1 MPSEG
6 NKMQL
11 NKEEYKNFKQIV
23 NIFYNEEIEGINED
37 KEKIKKEG
45 TIKIEPRIFYD
56 KFSGDMK
63 IEFKIGNK
71 KMYKIKNLSDIIYNV
86 LLILGTVIA
95 VIVGSVLGIQFITGS
110 VEQKAKVKDSLI
122 PFVIGCVVIFGAF
135 GIWKLVITIL
145 R

>member
-1 MPSEG
+1 MKRKIFFILIIFILMICSTH
-6 NKMQL
+6 
-11 NKEEYKNFKQIV
+11 IV
-23 NIFYNEEIEGINED
+23 QATTISNIIQGADGFITNGSSSDMIA
-37 KEKIKKEG
+37 
-45 TIKIEPRIFYD
+45 
-56 KFSGDMK
+56 GD
-63 IEFKIGNK
+63 
-71 KMYKIKNLSDIIYNV
+71 KIKNLSNIIYNV

>member
-1 MPSEG
+1 MKRKIFFILIIFILMICSTH
-6 NKMQL
+6 
-11 NKEEYKNFKQIV
+11 IV
-23 NIFYNEEIEGINED
+23 QATTISNIIQGADGFITNGSSSDMIA
-37 KEKIKKEG
+37 
-45 TIKIEPRIFYD
+45 
-56 KFSGDMK
+56 GD
-63 IEFKIGNK
+63 
-71 KMYKIKNLSDIIYNV
+71 KIKNLSDIIYNE

>member
-1 MPSEG
+1 MKRKIFFILIIFILMICSTH
-6 NKMQL
+6 
-11 NKEEYKNFKQIV
+11 IV
-23 NIFYNEEIEGINED
+23 QATTISNIIQGADGFITNGSSSDMIA
-37 KEKIKKEG
+37 
-45 TIKIEPRIFYD
+45 
-56 KFSGDMK
+56 GD
-63 IEFKIGNK
+63 
-71 KMYKIKNLSDIIYNV
+71 KIKNLSDIIYNV

-110 VEQKAKVKDSLI
+110 VEQKAKVEDSLI

>member
-1 MPSEG
+1 MKRKIFFILIIFILMICSTH
-6 NKMQL
+6 
-11 NKEEYKNFKQIV
+11 IV
-23 NIFYNEEIEGINED
+23 QATTISNIIQGADGFITNGSSSDMIA
-37 KEKIKKEG
+37 
-45 TIKIEPRIFYD
+45 
-56 KFSGDMK
+56 GD
-63 IEFKIGNK
+63 
-71 KMYKIKNLSDIIYNV
+71 NLSDIIYNV

>member
-1 MPSEG
+1 MKRKIFFILIIFILMICSTH
-6 NKMQL
+6 
-11 NKEEYKNFKQIV
+11 IV
-23 NIFYNEEIEGINED
+23 QATTISNIIQGADGFITNGSSSDMIA
-37 KEKIKKEG
+37 
-45 TIKIEPRIFYD
+45 
-56 KFSGDMK
+56 GD
-63 IEFKIGNK
+63 
-71 KMYKIKNLSDIIYNV
+71 KIKNLSDIIYNV

-122 PFVIGCVVIFGAF
+122 PFVIGCIVIFGAF

>member
-1 MPSEG
+1 MKRKIFFILIIFILMICSTHIVQATTISNIIQG
-6 NKMQL
+6 ADGFITNGSSSDMIAGDKM
-11 NKEEYKNFKQIV
+11 
-23 NIFYNEEIEGINED
+23 
-37 KEKIKKEG
+37 
-45 TIKIEPRIFYD
+45 
-56 KFSGDMK
+56 
-63 IEFKIGNK
+63 
-71 KMYKIKNLSDIIYNV
+71 KNLSDIIYNV

>member
-1 MPSEG
+1 MKRKIFFILIIFILMICSTH
-6 NKMQL
+6 
-11 NKEEYKNFKQIV
+11 IV
-23 NIFYNEEIEGINED
+23 QATTISNIIQGADGFITNGSSSDMIA
-37 KEKIKKEG
+37 
-45 TIKIEPRIFYD
+45 
-56 KFSGDMK
+56 GD
-63 IEFKIGNK
+63 
-71 KMYKIKNLSDIIYNV
+71 KIKNLSYIIYNV
-86 LLILGTVIA
+86 LLILVTVIA

>member
-1 MPSEG
+1 MKRKIFFILIIFILMICSTH
-6 NKMQL
+6 
-11 NKEEYKNFKQIV
+11 IV
-23 NIFYNEEIEGINED
+23 QATTISNIIQGADGFITNGSSSDMIA
-37 KEKIKKEG
+37 
-45 TIKIEPRIFYD
+45 
-56 KFSGDMK
+56 GD
-63 IEFKIGNK
+63 
-71 KMYKIKNLSDIIYNV
+71 KIKNLSDIIYNV

-135 GIWKLVITIL
+135 GIWKLVLTIL

>member
-1 MPSEG
+1 MKRKIFFILIIFILMICSTH
-6 NKMQL
+6 
-11 NKEEYKNFKQIV
+11 IV
-23 NIFYNEEIEGINED
+23 QATTISNIIQGADGFITNGSSSDMIA
-37 KEKIKKEG
+37 
-45 TIKIEPRIFYD
+45 
-56 KFSGDMK
+56 GD
-63 IEFKIGNK
+63 
-71 KMYKIKNLSDIIYNV
+71 KIKNLSDIIYNV

-122 PFVIGCVVIFGAF
+122 PFVIGCGVIFGAF

>member
-1 MPSEG
+1 MKRKIFFILIIFILMICSTH
-6 NKMQL
+6 NVQATT
-11 NKEEYKNFKQIV
+11 IS
-23 NIFYNEEIEGINED
+23 NIIHGADGFITNGSSSDMIA
-37 KEKIKKEG
+37 
-45 TIKIEPRIFYD
+45 
-56 KFSGDMK
+56 GD
-63 IEFKIGNK
+63 
-71 KMYKIKNLSDIIYNV
+71 KIKNLSDIIYNV

>member
-1 MPSEG
+1 MKRKIFFILIIFILMICSTH
-6 NKMQL
+6 
-11 NKEEYKNFKQIV
+11 IV
-23 NIFYNEEIEGINED
+23 QATTISNIIQGADGFIANGSSSDMIA
-37 KEKIKKEG
+37 
-45 TIKIEPRIFYD
+45 
-56 KFSGDMK
+56 GD
-63 IEFKIGNK
+63 
-71 KMYKIKNLSDIIYNV
+71 KIKNLSDIIYNV

>member
-1 MPSEG
+1 MKRKIFFILIIFILMICSTH
-6 NKMQL
+6 
-11 NKEEYKNFKQIV
+11 IV
-23 NIFYNEEIEGINED
+23 QATTISNIIQGADGFITNG
-37 KEKIKKEG
+37 
-45 TIKIEPRIFYD
+45 
-56 KFSGDMK
+56 SSSDM
-63 IEFKIGNK
+63 IAG
-71 KMYKIKNLSDIIYNV
+71 DIIYNV

>member
-1 MPSEG
+1 M
-6 NKMQL
+6 KR
-11 NKEEYKNFKQIV
+11 
-23 NIFYNEEIEGINED
+23 
-37 KEKIKKEG
+37 
-45 TIKIEPRIFYD
+45 RIFFILIIFILMICSTHIVQATTISNIIQGAD
-56 KFSGDMK
+56 GFITNGSSSDMIAGD
-63 IEFKIGNK
+63 
-71 KMYKIKNLSDIIYNV
+71 KIKNLSDIIYNV

>member
-1 MPSEG
+1 MKRKIFFILIIFILMICSTH
-6 NKMQL
+6 
-11 NKEEYKNFKQIV
+11 IV
-23 NIFYNEEIEGINED
+23 QATTISNIIQGSDGFITNGSSSDMIA
-37 KEKIKKEG
+37 
-45 TIKIEPRIFYD
+45 
-56 KFSGDMK
+56 GD
-63 IEFKIGNK
+63 
-71 KMYKIKNLSDIIYNV
+71 KIKNLSDIIYNV

>member
-1 MPSEG
+1 MKRKIFFILIIFILMICSTH
-6 NKMQL
+6 
-11 NKEEYKNFKQIV
+11 IV
-23 NIFYNEEIEGINED
+23 QATTISNIIQGADGFITNGSSSDMIA
-37 KEKIKKEG
+37 
-45 TIKIEPRIFYD
+45 
-56 KFSGDMK
+56 GD
-63 IEFKIGNK
+63 
-71 KMYKIKNLSDIIYNV
+71 KIKNLSDMIYNV

>member
-1 MPSEG
+1 MKRKIFFILIIFILMICSTH
-6 NKMQL
+6 
-11 NKEEYKNFKQIV
+11 IV
-23 NIFYNEEIEGINED
+23 QATTISNIIQGADGFITNGSSSDMIA
-37 KEKIKKEG
+37 
-45 TIKIEPRIFYD
+45 
-56 KFSGDMK
+56 GD
-63 IEFKIGNK
+63 
-71 KMYKIKNLSDIIYNV
+71 KIKNLSDIIYNV

-122 PFVIGCVVIFGAF
+122 PFVIGCVVIFGVF

>member
-1 MPSEG
+1 MKRKIFFILIIFILMICSTH
-6 NKMQL
+6 
-11 NKEEYKNFKQIV
+11 IV
-23 NIFYNEEIEGINED
+23 QATTISNIIQGADGFNGSSSDMIA
-37 KEKIKKEG
+37 
-45 TIKIEPRIFYD
+45 
-56 KFSGDMK
+56 GD
-63 IEFKIGNK
+63 
-71 KMYKIKNLSDIIYNV
+71 KIKNLSDIIYNV